1 MATGYGILPMWNYP
15 SAFGDYTNYMPSM
28 MGLPAAGGYGYG
40 AGSIFGGYGMNPMTM
55 MMEYPIYMQKLQN
68 QLELENLN
76 HTSRMHNG
84 MINNE
89 VKAHE
94 ESLSGVI
101 QKLVTDG
108 AAQEKLMT
116 FYDKLREGDQKGAV
130 QEYDKLKEVVYATF
144 DKELESKGIHVNRA
158 DEARRIIKTMYN
170 DVVTA
175 AAGDGQR
182 HTLEGDIEKY
192 CSDAFASGFYNGYN
206 NENGQMY
213 RDELINHIYG
223 ERINNYKS
231 KENRNSLGGYLGTG
245 ASYVVSGVEGAA
257 IGGVAGLGAAGMIY
271 GASRFFSPESGKNF
285 RSKFWNA
292 GDKVIYKNMA
302 GKKISKRAA
311 EKLAKKGEM
320 YTKRILTGVK
330 KPGWGKRM
338 GKIGLAIGL
347 ITFIGR
353 EIINRNDK

>member
-1 MATGYGILPMWNYP
+1 MATGYGILPMWNFGP

-28 MGLPAAGGYGYG
+28 MGLPATGAYGS
-40 AGSIFGGYGMNPMTM
+40 GSVFNNMYGYGMNPMSM
-55 MMEYPIYMQKLQN
+55 MMEYPIYMQNLQN
-68 QLELENLN
+68 QLERNNLE
-76 HTSRMHNG
+76 HTSFMHNG

-94 ESLSGVI
+94 ESLSGVV
-101 QKLVTDG
+101 QKLLTDG

-116 FYDKLREGDQKGAV
+116 FYDKLREGDQNGAA
-130 QEYDKLKEVVYATF
+130 QEYDKLKDTIYATYG
-144 DKELESKGIHVNRA
+144 KELESKGININRA
-158 DEARRIIKTMYN
+158 DEARRIIETMYA
-170 DVVTA
+170 DVISA
-175 AAGDGQR
+175 SSADGP
-182 HTLEGDIEKY
+182 HTLRADIDRY
-192 CSDAFASGFYNGYN
+192 CGSAFESGFVNGYN
-206 NENGQMY
+206 NEKGQRY
-213 RDELINHIYG
+213 KDELINHIYG
-223 ERINNYKS
+223 ERINNYDS
-231 KENRNSLGGYLGTG
+231 KENRKDLGNVLGVATSG
-245 ASYVVSGVEGAA
+245 VVSGVEGAA

-271 GASRFFSPESGKNF
+271 VTSKFLNKGANMRKH
-285 RSKFWNA
+285 FWNA

-311 EKLAKKGEM
+311 KKLAKKGEM
-320 YTKRILTGVK
+320 YTKHILTGVK